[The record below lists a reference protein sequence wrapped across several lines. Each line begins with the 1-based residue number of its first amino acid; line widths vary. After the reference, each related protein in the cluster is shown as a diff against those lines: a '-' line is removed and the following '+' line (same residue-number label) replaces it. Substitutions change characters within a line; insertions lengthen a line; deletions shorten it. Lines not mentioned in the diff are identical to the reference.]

1 MKKFLLTILPLV
13 AVLFLGAC
21 SDGDGDGDG
30 AKQYSLTVNVTLP
43 ETIDWADV
51 TSESVIARNQLT
63 GAEFTASKI
72 GEGVYT
78 IIVEPGK
85 YNVNALFETA
95 DVKLNAQRMGVS
107 VYESV
112 AVSLVAE
119 ESLTSAL
126 VIKEFYTAMGKSS
139 INNKQY
145 MMDQFYEIYNN
156 SAFTVYLDNCLLANT
171 EVAANTKNVFWGDN
185 DEVNKE
191 VAVKSYVAAW
201 VGDGTGKKYPLAPG
215 ESVVVAWQAQNHM
228 TIQDDPETEEIEI
241 NTNTVDLSNA
251 DYEINISDFQD
262 EYVANPD
269 VPDLTI
275 VAKPGTQTLK
285 FGLIPAFGA
294 GLILAQVDDVEAY
307 VANEENWKTKP
318 EGTDQ
323 EPYLMIKYKDIQDAI
338 NIVNNAE
345 TNRRVVLPATV
356 DAGMIWTSA
365 NYNGMGFTRKVAET
379 VDGRVVYKDT
389 NNSSED
395 FEAEAKP
402 TPGI

>member
-21 SDGDGDGDG
+21 TSDDDGDG
-30 AKQYSLTVNVTLP
+30 AKVYTLTVNVTIP
-43 ETIDWADV
+43 GTYTWDDV
-51 TSESVIARNQLT
+51 TSYNVVAVNRLT
-63 GAEFTASKI
+63 GV
-72 GEGVYT
+72 GVQGIKLADGIYT
-78 IIVEPGK
+78 ILVEPGE
-85 YNVNALFETA
+85 YNVKALFETNEIN
-95 DVKLNAQRMGVS
+95 LSAQKAEVS
-107 VYESV
+107 VYNPVVTIQMS
-112 AVSLVAE
+112 AE

-126 VIKEFYTAMGKSS
+126 VIKEFYTAMCKHSET
-139 INNKQY
+139 NKNY
-145 MMDQFYEIYNN
+145 MYDQFYEIYNN
-156 SAFTVYLDNCLLANT
+156 SAKVQYLDNCILAKT

-191 VAVKSYVAAW
+191 VAVSSYVAAW
-201 VGDGTGKKYPLAPG
+201 VGDRTGKRYPLEPG
-215 ESVVVAWQAQNHM
+215 QSVVVAFQAQDHIN
-228 TIQDDPETEEIEI
+228 IGETP
-241 NTNTVDLSNA
+241 NTNTIDLSKA
-251 DYEINISDFQD
+251 DYEIDITDYKEQ
-262 EYVANPD
+262 YVANPD
-269 VPDLTI
+269 VPNLAI
-275 VAKPGTQTLK
+275 VAKPGTQTLL

-307 VANEENWKTKP
+307 VANQANWKTKP

-356 DAGMIWTSA
+356 DAGMIWNSA
-365 NYNGMGFTRKVAET
+365 NYNGMGFTRKVDYT
-379 VDGRVVYKDT
+379 VNGRAVYKDT

-402 TPGI
+402 TPGA

>member
-21 SDGDGDGDG
+21 SDGNGDDGDNGG
-30 AKQYSLTVNVTLP
+30 SNYSLKVNVTLP

-51 TSESVIARNQLT
+51 TNEQVIARNQLT
-63 GAEFTASKI
+63 GAEFTATKMSD
-72 GEGVYT
+72 GVYT
-78 IIVEPGK
+78 IAVEPGK

-95 DVKLNAQRMGVS
+95 DTKLNAQRMGVS
-107 VYESV
+107 IYGEV
-112 AVSLVAE
+112 AISLVAE

-126 VIKEFYTAMGKSS
+126 VIKEFYTAMCKHSAT
-139 INNKQY
+139 NKNY
-145 MMDQFYEIYNN
+145 MYDQFYEIYNN
-156 SAFTVYLDNCLLANT
+156 SAFTVYLDNCILAKT
-171 EVAANTKNVFWGDN
+171 EVAANTKNVFWGTN
-185 DEVNKE
+185 DEDNKE
-191 VAVKSYVAAW
+191 VAVSSYVAGF
-201 VGDGTGKKYPLAPG
+201 VGDGTGKKYPLEPG
-215 ESVVVAWQAQNHM
+215 QSVVVAFQAQDHINIGDTPNAN
-228 TIQDDPETEEIEI
+228 TI
-241 NTNTVDLSNA
+241 DLSKA
-251 DYEINISDFQD
+251 DYEIDITDYKEQ
-262 EYVANPD
+262 YVANPD
-269 VPDLTI
+269 VPNLAI
-275 VAKPGTQTLK
+275 VAKPGTQTLL

-307 VANEENWKTKP
+307 VANQANWKTKP

-356 DAGMIWTSA
+356 DAGMIWNSA

-379 VDGRVVYKDT
+379 IDGRVVYKDT

-402 TPGI
+402 TPGA

>member
-63 GAEFTASKI
+63 GAEFTASKM

-78 IIVEPGK
+78 ITVEPGK

-251 DYEINISDFQD
+251 DYEIDITDYQE

-269 VPDLTI
+269 VPNLTI

>member
-21 SDGDGDGDG
+21 SDGDGDG

-63 GAEFTASKI
+63 GAEFTASKM

-78 IIVEPGK
+78 ITVEPGK

-126 VIKEFYTAMGKSS
+126 VIKEFYTAIGKSS
-139 INNKQY
+139 INNKPY

-156 SAFTVYLDNCLLANT
+156 SAFIVYLDNCLLAKT
-171 EVAANTKNVFWGDN
+171 EVQANTKNVFWGDN

-191 VAVKSYVAAW
+191 VAVSSYVAAW

-251 DYEINISDFQD
+251 DYEIDITDYQD

-269 VPDLTI
+269 VPNLTI

-356 DAGMIWTSA
+356 DAGMIWNSA

-379 VDGRVVYKDT
+379 IDGRVVYKDT

-402 TPGI
+402 TPGA

>member
-21 SDGDGDGDG
+21 SDGDGDG

-63 GAEFTASKI
+63 GAEFTASKM

-78 IIVEPGK
+78 ITVEPGK

-156 SAFTVYLDNCLLANT
+156 SAFTVYLDNCLLAKT
-171 EVAANTKNVFWGDN
+171 EVATNTKNVFWGTN
-185 DEVNKE
+185 DEDNKE
-191 VAVKSYVAAW
+191 VAVSSYVAGF
-201 VGDGTGKKYPLAPG
+201 VGDGTGKKYPLEPG
-215 ESVVVAWQAQNHM
+215 KSVVVAWQAQNHM

-251 DYEINISDFQD
+251 DYEIDITDYQD

-269 VPDLTI
+269 VPNLTI

>member
-21 SDGDGDGDG
+21 TSDDDGDG
-30 AKQYSLTVNVTLP
+30 AKVYTLTVNVTIP
-43 ETIDWADV
+43 ETYTWDDV
-51 TSESVIARNQLT
+51 TSYNVVAVNRLT
-63 GAEFTASKI
+63 GV
-72 GEGVYT
+72 GVQGIKLADGIYT
-78 IIVEPGK
+78 ILVEPGE
-85 YNVNALFETA
+85 YNVKALFETNEIN
-95 DVKLNAQRMGVS
+95 LSAQKAEVS
-107 VYESV
+107 VYNPVVTIQMS
-112 AVSLVAE
+112 AE

-126 VIKEFYTAMGKSS
+126 VIKEFYTAMCKHSET
-139 INNKQY
+139 NKNY
-145 MMDQFYEIYNN
+145 MFDQFYEIYNN
-156 SAFTVYLDNCLLANT
+156 SAKVQYLDNCLLANT
-171 EVAANTKNVFWGDN
+171 EVAANTKTVFWGDN

-201 VGDGTGKKYPLAPG
+201 VGDGTTYPLEPG
-215 ESVVVAWQAQNHM
+215 QSVVVAFQAQDHIN
-228 TIQDDPETEEIEI
+228 TGETP
-241 NTNTVDLSNA
+241 NTNTIDLSKA

-307 VANEENWKTKP
+307 VADQANWKTKP

-356 DAGMIWTSA
+356 DAGMIWNSA
-365 NYNGMGFTRKVAET
+365 NYNGMGFTRKVDYT
-379 VDGRVVYKDT
+379 VNGRAVYKDT

-402 TPGI
+402 TPGA